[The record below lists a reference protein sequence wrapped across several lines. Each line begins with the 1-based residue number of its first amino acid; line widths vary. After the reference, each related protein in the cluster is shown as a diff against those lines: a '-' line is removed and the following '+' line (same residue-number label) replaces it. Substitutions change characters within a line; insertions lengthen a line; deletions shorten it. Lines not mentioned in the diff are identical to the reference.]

1 MTLHLVVVK
10 YSNNEPIAR
19 EGDVL
24 ERRENMSLQWWQDSH
39 LLGVGVTVR
48 SGVALEADWST
59 DLHITG

>member
-1 MTLHLVVVK
+1 MTLHKVVVK

-24 ERRENMSLQWWQDSH
+24 ERRENMTPQWRQDGH

-48 SGVALEADWST
+48 SGVALEAD
-59 DLHITG
+59 